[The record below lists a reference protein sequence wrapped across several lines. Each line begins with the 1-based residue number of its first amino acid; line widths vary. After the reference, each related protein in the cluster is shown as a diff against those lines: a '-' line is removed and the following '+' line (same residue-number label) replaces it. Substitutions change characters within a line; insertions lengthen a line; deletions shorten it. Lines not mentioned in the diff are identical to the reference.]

1 MKKRLSILLALVML
15 ASLFVGCNGNTG
27 DTGDTGNG
35 EKTYTWKLAHEET
48 PGSPEDVYAVKWK
61 EIIEAKSEGRIQV
74 QIFPVGTLGDGSNL
88 VELLQTGAV
97 EFALNC
103 PGATSTIV
111 PEANIFSVHFL
122 LPGDINDCN
131 KVLNEAKAINEY
143 INGAYYDQNMVVLDW
158 FSEGYNYW
166 TANKPIRTPA
176 DMKGFKIRTMASP
189 MIATM
194 YEAYGANPTPVP
206 YTEVYSSLQLGM
218 IDGQVNPVMAV
229 EEMKFNE
236 VQSHVMVSKQDVF
249 VAAFCSNKDYWEALP
264 DDIRQLVEECVEE
277 TNVYI
282 QEACKQIDQ
291 DALQK
296 LVGDGNMTVVELT
309 EAEREVFKEMSI
321 PAREK
326 YYELGGPNAKMILEQ
341 LVKDVEEIAGK

>member
-1 MKKRLSILLALVML
+1 MKKRLSILLVLVL
-15 ASLFVGCNGNTG
+15 LGTLFVGCNKGNSG
-27 DTGDTGNG
+27 DNGDADSDQ
-35 EKTYTWKLAHEET
+35 KTYTWKLAHEET

-61 EIIEAKSEGRIQV
+61 EVIEAKSEGRIKV

-88 VELLQTGAV
+88 VELLQTGGV

-131 KVLNEAKAINEY
+131 TVLNEAKAINEY

-166 TANKPIRTPA
+166 TANKAIRTPA

-236 VQSHVMVSKQDVF
+236 VQSHIMVSKQDVF
-249 VAAFCSNKDYWEALP
+249 VATFCSNKDYWEALP
-264 DDIRQLVEECVEE
+264 EDIRQLVEESVEE
-277 TNVYI
+277 TNEYI
-282 QEACKQIDQ
+282 QEACIQIDR

-296 LVGDGNMTVVELT
+296 LVDGDMKVIELT
-309 EAEREVFKEMSI
+309 EAEREAFKEKSI